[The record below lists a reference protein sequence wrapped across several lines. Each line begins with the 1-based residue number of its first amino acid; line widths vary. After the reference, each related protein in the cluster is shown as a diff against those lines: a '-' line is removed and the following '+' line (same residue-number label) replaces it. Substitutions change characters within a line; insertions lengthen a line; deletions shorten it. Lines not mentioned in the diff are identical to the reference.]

1 MTLVHC
7 VDIGTFGA
15 LAHCAGGDIPGVILP
30 ILAGQPHSWTQG
42 HSFSLSEHCEPGG
55 GRGGKSVQPGG
66 YPGVKSVDLGGYELP
81 IHLISRAFSAVF
93 GFELL
98 IDK

>member
-55 GRGGKSVQPGG
+55 
-66 YPGVKSVDLGGYELP
+66 E
-81 IHLISRAFSAVF
+81 
-93 GFELL
+93 GFEKCATWR
-98 IDK
+98 IPRGEKCGAGRI